1 MLVYASPRR
10 ARPLGVPMKL
20 SETPDAA
27 DRAAPLLGQN
37 TEEILIELGYTET
50 ERRGREGQGRRSTL
64 AETRREGQ

>member
-1 MLVYASPRR
+1 
-10 ARPLGVPMKL
+10 MKL
-20 SETPDAA
+20 SETPGAV

-50 ERRGREGQGRRSTL
+50 ERRGLEGQGRRSTL